1 MTGDVH
7 VAIDQ
12 GGHATRASAWSAGGT
27 LEGAALVTIA
37 TQRNALGHVEHDPE
51 ELVAS
56 VETALAELARIVE
69 PARWA
74 AAGFAV
80 QRSSLVCWRAGDGR
94 ALSPVISWQDTRGAA
109 WLRGLSRRAQ
119 DVQRLTGLTL
129 SPHYGASKLRWC
141 LDHLPEVRSAAAQSR
156 LSAGPLAAFLLHR
169 LLEERPFLADAST
182 AARTLLWSPFER
194 DWSAELLE
202 LFGIPREVLPQST
215 GTSQAFGTLAFGGLG
230 VPVVV
235 CNGDQSVVPYAAG
248 PLDFDAAYVNL
259 GTGAFVLRPTTEAL
273 HAPPLLTSL
282 IRADGQHADFVLEGS
297 VNGAGAAL
305 AWLEHH
311 QGAAADRLLAL
322 LGNAELADEG
332 APFFLNGVAGLASPF
347 WVPDFETRFVGDG
360 SDLQQ
365 CRAVLES
372 VAFLIKANLD
382 EMDRRRPAAGRL
394 VASGGLAEN
403 RLLCRM
409 LATLSGSPV
418 DRGSNLEATSRG
430 LACQVAGMPRGFT
443 APPAERIE
451 PEPDQQ
457 LLARYLKWLALMR
470 EAAGPG

>member
-1 MTGDVH
+1 MTRDIH

-12 GGHATRASAWSAGGT
+12 GGHATRASAWTAAGT

-51 ELVAS
+51 ELIAS

-69 PARWA
+69 PERWA
-74 AAGFAV
+74 AAGLAV
-80 QRSSLVCWRAGDGR
+80 QRSSLVCWNAADGR

-109 WLRGLSRRAQ
+109 WLRGLSRRAE

-141 LDHLPEVRSAAAQSR
+141 LDHLPEVRTAAAQSR
-156 LSAGPLAAFLLHR
+156 LAAGPLAAFLLHR
-169 LLEERPFLADAST
+169 LLVERPFLADAST
-182 AARTLLWSPFER
+182 AARTLLWSPFDR

-215 GTSQAFGTLAFGGLG
+215 GTSQAFGTLAFAGQR

-282 IRADGQHADFVLEGS
+282 IRADGEHADFVLEGS

-382 EMDRRRPAAGRL
+382 EMDRHRPAAGRL

-430 LACQVAGMPRGFT
+430 LACQVAGMPHGFT
-443 APPAERIE
+443 APAVERIE
-451 PEPDQQ
+451 AEPDQQ